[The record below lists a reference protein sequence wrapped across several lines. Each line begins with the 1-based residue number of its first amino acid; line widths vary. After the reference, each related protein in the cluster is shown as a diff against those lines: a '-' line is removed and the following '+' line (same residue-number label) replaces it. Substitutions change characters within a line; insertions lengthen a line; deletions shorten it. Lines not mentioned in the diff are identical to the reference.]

1 MLLCPE
7 LISYFISKWDIKKA
21 FPEVLHSQVL
31 WNKTTIFTRPGS
43 YSCWKTWSCISSF
56 LLTTRIESWI
66 TKKKKSF
73 PKVFQSSFVAD
84 LQALVKVQTC
94 YTWFCLKDIIQ
105 GIPNSSNKDIT
116 FPQPKKQASLKA
128 WAICEW
134 TEWPQFQFS
143 MSQLSEILQ
152 SKSFLDLAFI
162 QSKASMAF
170 WSQNFQNGSSE
181 KRKEKRLKVW
191 KWQLWKLE
199 AIKIK
204 ATQNEILVSRNS
216 IFWEISI

>member
-1 MLLCPE
+1 MFYEIKQLFLQGQVAIATEKHDPTFLVFYWQLE
-7 LISYFISKWDIKKA
+7 L
-21 FPEVLHSQVL
+21 E
-31 WNKTTIFTRPGS
+31 
-43 YSCWKTWSCISSF
+43 
-56 LLTTRIESWI
+56 IESQ
-66 TKKKKSF
+66 KKKKKKKKI

-84 LQALVKVQTC
+84 LQALVKVQSC
-94 YTWFCLKDIIQ
+94 HTWFCLKDIIQ
-105 GIPNSSNKDIT
+105 RIPNSSNKDIT
-116 FPQPKKQASLKA
+116 FPQPKKQTSLKA

-181 KRKEKRLKVW
+181 KRKEKRLKV
-191 KWQLWKLE
+191 
-199 AIKIK
+199 
-204 ATQNEILVSRNS
+204 
-216 IFWEISI
+216 